1 MIAGIILT
9 PFNGVAILVV
19 LAAALSYLNRRILR
33 LSPSVGLT
41 LIGPL
46 ASLVVVGLHR
56 QLLGS
61 ELAADIVRFIAGI
74 DFHKTLMEGMLSFL
88 LFAGALHV
96 DWSEI
101 RRGRWPVLLLSTRRR
116 TDLEPADRRGSSL
129 ITW

>member
-96 DWSEI
+96 DWSESRI
-101 RRGRWPVLLLSTRRR
+101 RN
-116 TDLEPADRRGSSL
+116 
-129 ITW
+129 